1 MKTITLTDKQFDNLF
16 YYLDEK
22 VNQIVDTSVEYQDS
36 ELLEDFEDLFEVY
49 DIIGEIKNEYEKK
62 LEIAQAKQPKAEW
75 QYDSQISVTSA
86 GCFIASDDYNNSI
99 TNEFHYDQSW
109 Y

>member
-1 MKTITLTDKQFDNLF
+1 MKTITLTDEQFANLF

-22 VNQIVDTSVEYQDS
+22 VNQIVDTSVDYQDS

-75 QYDSQISVTSA
+75 
-86 GCFIASDDYNNSI
+86 
-99 TNEFHYDQSW
+99 
-109 Y
+109 

>member
-1 MKTITLTDKQFDNLF
+1 MLKFITHYTINAMKTITLTDEQFDNLF

-22 VNQIVDTSVEYQDS
+22 VNQIVDTSVDYQDS

-75 QYDSQISVTSA
+75 
-86 GCFIASDDYNNSI
+86 
-99 TNEFHYDQSW
+99 
-109 Y
+109 

>member
-62 LEIAQAKQPKAEW
+62 LQQ
-75 QYDSQISVTSA
+75 QRVGVLSL
-86 GCFIASDDYNNSI
+86 
-99 TNEFHYDQSW
+99 
-109 Y
+109 

>member
-1 MKTITLTDKQFDNLF
+1 MKTINLTDEQFDNLF

-22 VNQIVDTSVEYQDS
+22 VNQIVDTSVDYQDS

-62 LEIAQAKQPKAEW
+62 LEIAQSKQPKAEW
-75 QYDSQISVTSA
+75 
-86 GCFIASDDYNNSI
+86 
-99 TNEFHYDQSW
+99 
-109 Y
+109 